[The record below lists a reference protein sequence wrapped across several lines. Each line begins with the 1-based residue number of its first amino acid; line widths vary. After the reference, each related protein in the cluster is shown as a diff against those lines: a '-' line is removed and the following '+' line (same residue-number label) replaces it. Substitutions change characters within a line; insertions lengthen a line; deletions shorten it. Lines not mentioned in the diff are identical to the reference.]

1 MTIENSPHI
10 EPYEPTG
17 VDLTDP
23 ELYLSRELS
32 ELAFQQRVLQQTLD
46 EENPLLER
54 VRFLSIVT
62 RNLDEF
68 VMKRIGGLKQQ
79 IEAGVTEETV
89 DGRTPREQRE
99 AVQAQLRPLLQQQAA
114 CYEEQLRPALAEA
127 GIEIVAYDR
136 LSDHRQAEVDEYFE
150 QSIKPTLTPL
160 SFDPAHPFPFISNRS
175 LSLAVLT
182 GQPSVEGET
191 FTRIKIP
198 PNRPRLIEVGD
209 WSRYALIE
217 DIIRNNLDI
226 LLPNVEVLDTALFR
240 LTRNAEISRNEEVAE
255 DLIDIIEDVL
265 EQRRFASVVRMEIES
280 GAAPSI
286 RETLQEQLNLD
297 DSEIYHLDG
306 PIDYRDFA
314 SLTELDRPDLKLES
328 WSPVS
333 HPRLQNTGGSVFE
346 GADTDERD
354 RSIFAAINEGDIL
367 LHHPYHDFGETVQ
380 RFLTAAANDPDV
392 LAVKAAIYRTAS
404 DSEVIQSLIEA
415 ADNGKQVAVMVELK
429 ARFDEQNNLDWV
441 RRLEE
446 NGIHVAYGTL
456 GLKTHSKTALVV
468 RDDDDGVNLYSH
480 VGTGNYHSETAKS
493 YVDLGVLTADR
504 DIGQDLVTLF
514 NSFTGPGLDKEFHKL
529 LVAPVTMREQFTRYI
544 RREAAYAQAGYPARI
559 VVKINSLED
568 GAIVEELY
576 RASMAGVDIDLIV
589 RDICRLRP
597 GLDGRSDNISVHS
610 VVGRFLEHSRIFYF
624 ENGAR
629 ADDPGSVETGT
640 DGGRPEYYIGSA
652 DWMTRNLDNRI
663 EAVTPIED
671 PAIRRQLKFN
681 LELVLADNTQR
692 WTMNPDGS
700 YDQQHPPEG
709 EPAVATQET
718 LMRETE
724 ASLDAD
730 DPAASF
736 TAAFPTDAEIF
747 VDAPAGDR
755 PAEDNA
761 DSQET

>member
-1 MTIENSPHI
+1 MTTENSPQI
-10 EPYEPTG
+10 EPYEPTD

-23 ELYLSRELS
+23 KLYLSRELS

-46 EENPLLER
+46 GGNPLLER

-89 DGRTPREQRE
+89 DGRTPREQWE
-99 AVQAQLRPLLQQQAA
+99 AVHARLRPLLEQQAD
-114 CYEEQLRPALAEA
+114 CYREQIRPALAEA
-127 GIEIVAYDR
+127 GIDIVAYEGLRDR
-136 LSDHRQAEVDEYFE
+136 DQETLDEHFE
-150 QSIKPTLTPL
+150 RSIKPTLTPL

-182 GQPSVEGET
+182 GQPNVEGKT

-209 WSRYALIE
+209 GSRYVLIE
-217 DIIRNNLDI
+217 DIIRHNLDV
-226 LLPNVEVLDTALFR
+226 LLPNVEILDTALFR

-255 DLIDIIEDVL
+255 DLIDMIKDVL

-280 GAAPSI
+280 GADPYI
-286 RETLQEQLNLD
+286 RETLQEQLEL
-297 DSEIYHLDG
+297 SEPEIYHLDG

-314 SLTELDRPDLKLES
+314 SLTDLDRPELKREP
-328 WSPVS
+328 WSPAS
-333 HPRLQNTGGSVFE
+333 HPRLAGDSPSVFE
-346 GADTDERD
+346 GEDTSG
-354 RSIFAAINEGDIL
+354 RSIFADINEGDIL

-380 RFLTAAANDPDV
+380 RFLTEAANDPDV

-468 RDDDDGVNLYSH
+468 RDDDDGVTLYSH

-493 YVDLGVLTADR
+493 YVDLGVLTSDR

-529 LVAPVTMREQFTRYI
+529 LVAPVTMRAQFTRYI
-544 RREAAYAQAGYPARI
+544 RREAAYAQAGQPARI
-559 VVKINSLED
+559 VVKVNSLED
-568 GAIVEELY
+568 PEIIEELY

-597 GLDGRSDNISVHS
+597 GLDGISDSISVHS

-629 ADDPGSVETGT
+629 AEDPDAVDAS
-640 DGGRPEYYIGSA
+640 GGRPEFYIGSA
-652 DWMTRNLDNRI
+652 DWMTRNLDHRV
-663 EAVTPIED
+663 EAVTPVED
-671 PAIRRQLKFN
+671 PMLRRKLKFN
-681 LELVLADNTQR
+681 LELILADNKQR
-692 WTMNPDGS
+692 WMMNSDGS
-700 YDQQHPPEG
+700 YDQQQPDG
-709 EPAVATQET
+709 EPPVATQET
-718 LMRETE
+718 LMRKTM
-724 ASLDAD
+724 ASLDTD
-730 DPAASF
+730 DPAEGF
-736 TAAFPTDAEIF
+736 TAEFPTDTDIF
-747 VDAPAGDR
+747 VDAPG
-755 PAEDNA
+755 
-761 DSQET
+761 QETG

>member
-1 MTIENSPHI
+1 MTENSPGI
-10 EPYEPTG
+10 EPYEPTD

-32 ELAFQQRVLQQTLD
+32 ELAFQERVLQQALD

-54 VRFLSIVT
+54 VRFLAIVT

-89 DGRTPREQRE
+89 DGREPREQWE
-99 AVQAQLRPLLQQQAA
+99 AVQRRLGPLLRRQAT
-114 CYEEQLRPALAEA
+114 CYREQIQPALAAE
-127 GIEIVAYDR
+127 GIEIVGYDQ
-136 LSDHRQAEVDEYFE
+136 LSDQRQAELDEYFE

-182 GQPSVEGET
+182 GQPNVEGKT

-198 PNRPRLIEVGD
+198 PNRPRLVEVAD
-209 WSRYALIE
+209 DSRYALIE
-217 DIIRNNLDI
+217 DIIRHNLDV

-240 LTRNAEISRNEEVAE
+240 LTRNAEISRDEEVAE
-255 DLIDIIEDVL
+255 DLIDMIKDVL

-280 GAAPSI
+280 GADPYI
-286 RETLQEQLNLD
+286 RQTLQEQLELSD
-297 DSEIYHLDG
+297 PEIYDLDG
-306 PIDYRDFA
+306 PIDYRGFA
-314 SLTELDRPDLKLES
+314 SLTDLERPELKREP
-328 WSPVS
+328 WSPAS
-333 HPRLQNTGGSVFE
+333 HPRLQSDSRSVFE
-346 GADTDERD
+346 GDDTD
-354 RSIFAAINEGDIL
+354 RSIFADIDEGDIL

-380 RFLTAAANDPDV
+380 RFLTEAANDPDV

-468 RDDDDGVNLYSH
+468 RDGEDGVTLYSH

-559 VVKINSLED
+559 VVKVNSLED
-568 GAIVEELY
+568 PEIVEELY

-597 GLDGRSDNISVHS
+597 GLDGISDHISVHS
-610 VVGRFLEHSRIFYF
+610 VVGPFLEHSRIFYF

-629 ADDPGSVETGT
+629 AEDPEAVETGT

-652 DWMTRNLDNRI
+652 DWMTRNLDHRI
-663 EAVTPIED
+663 EAVTPVED
-671 PAIRRQLKFN
+671 PTLRRQLQFN
-681 LELVLADNTQR
+681 LELVLSDNRQR

-700 YDQQHPPEG
+700 YDQQQPAPG
-709 EPAVATQET
+709 EPAIATQQT
-718 LMRETE
+718 LMKRTL

-730 DPAASF
+730 DPMACF
-736 TAAFPTDAEIF
+736 TAEFPTESDIF
-747 VDAPAGDR
+747 VDAPEPDR
-755 PAEDNA
+755 SPDR
-761 DSQET
+761 QEL

>member
-1 MTIENSPHI
+1 MTTENSPQI
-10 EPYEPTG
+10 EPHEPTD

-32 ELAFQQRVLQQTLD
+32 ELAFQQRVLQQTLNGG
-46 EENPLLER
+46 NPLLER

-89 DGRTPREQRE
+89 DGRTPREQWE
-99 AVQAQLRPLLQQQAA
+99 AVHARLQPLLEQQAD
-114 CYEEQLRPALAEA
+114 CYREQIRPALAEA
-127 GIEIVAYDR
+127 GIEIVAYEGLPDR
-136 LSDHRQAEVDEYFE
+136 HQETLDEHFE
-150 QSIKPTLTPL
+150 RSIKPTLTPL

-182 GQPSVEGET
+182 GQPNVEGKT

-198 PNRPRLIEVGD
+198 PNRPRLIQVGEG
-209 WSRYALIE
+209 SRYVLIE
-217 DIIRNNLDI
+217 DIIRHNLDV
-226 LLPNVEVLDTALFR
+226 LLPNVEILDTALFR

-255 DLIDIIEDVL
+255 DLIDMIKDVL

-280 GAAPSI
+280 DADPYI
-286 RETLQEQLNLD
+286 RKTLQEQLEL
-297 DSEIYHLDG
+297 SEPEIYHLDG

-314 SLTELDRPDLKLES
+314 SLTDLDRPKLKREP
-328 WSPVS
+328 WSPAS
-333 HPRLQNTGGSVFE
+333 HPRLAGDSPSVFE
-346 GADTDERD
+346 GEDTSG
-354 RSIFAAINEGDIL
+354 RSIFTDINEGDIL

-380 RFLTAAANDPDV
+380 RFLTEAANDPDV

-468 RDDDDGVNLYSH
+468 RDDGDGVTLYSH

-493 YVDLGVLTADR
+493 YVDLGVLTSDR

-544 RREAAYAQAGYPARI
+544 RREAAHAQAGQPARI
-559 VVKINSLED
+559 VVKVNSLED
-568 GAIVEELY
+568 PEIIEELY

-597 GLDGRSDNISVHS
+597 GLDGISDSISVHS

-629 ADDPGSVETGT
+629 AEDPAAVDAS
-640 DGGRPEYYIGSA
+640 GGHPEYYIGSA
-652 DWMTRNLDNRI
+652 DWMTRNLDHRV
-663 EAVTPIED
+663 EAVTPVED
-671 PAIRRQLKFN
+671 PTLRRKLKFN
-681 LELVLADNTQR
+681 LELILADNKQR
-692 WTMNPDGS
+692 WTMNSDGS
-700 YDQQHPPEG
+700 YDQQQPDG
-709 EPAVATQET
+709 EPPVATQER
-718 LMRETE
+718 LMRKTLE
-724 ASLDAD
+724 SLDAD
-730 DPAASF
+730 DPAERL
-736 TAAFPTDAEIF
+736 TPEFPTDTGIL
-747 VDAPAGDR
+747 VDAPDR
-755 PAEDNA
+755 
-761 DSQET
+761 